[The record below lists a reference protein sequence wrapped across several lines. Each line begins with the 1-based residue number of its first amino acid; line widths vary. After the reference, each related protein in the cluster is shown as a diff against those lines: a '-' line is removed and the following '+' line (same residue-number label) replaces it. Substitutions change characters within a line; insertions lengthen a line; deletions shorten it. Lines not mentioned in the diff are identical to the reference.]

1 MDALCQ
7 IWLKSAQQFWR
18 RFLNF
23 IKVFWLF
30 HNFLPLKKGRALH
43 LHKIESSSPKDVL
56 CQVWLKLAQRFWRRR
71 WKCEKFKTRPTTT
84 KTMDNRHIF
93 IRKAHLSLRL
103 RWANKKYK
111 HSILVLDNS
120 TVWHQFSLKNIAA
133 SRAYSSV
140 NFWFVVSGCLQP
152 YNMVWNSLRFY
163 INRFVVYKV

>member
-1 MDALCQ
+1 MLIKRRNNPLFTLWELKGSWIPFTHGCFVPN
-7 IWLKSAQQFWR
+7 WLKSAQQFWR

-43 LHKIESSSPKDVL
+43 LHKIESSSPKEVL

-84 KTMDNRHIF
+84 KTTDYRHIF

-120 TVWHQFSLKNIAA
+120 TVLSYHQNT
-133 SRAYSSV
+133 
-140 NFWFVVSGCLQP
+140 NFLWRL
-152 YNMVWNSLRFY
+152 
-163 INRFVVYKV
+163 